1 MFNVK
6 LMDNPRYSLWS
17 THLFQWHNI
26 IFMIRKKSV
35 YNLMSFMS
43 YKSLYIYLL
52 NMFYFIS
59 HEKILG
65 RTQMLRSCPLPITV
79 TRVFRYLFM
88 QQNIHTNVTS
98 IIPPIQNYKIAIHNV
113 EETCFRMDT
122 VHSSLWNNT
131 KHRNNLEFIESNP

>member
-1 MFNVK
+1 MKYTSSSMTQYYFH
-6 LMDNPRYSLWS
+6 D
-17 THLFQWHNI
+17 Q
-26 IFMIRKKSV
+26 KKMCLQSNELYVVQESV
-35 YNLMSFMS
+35 YM
-43 YKSLYIYLL
+43 LL

-98 IIPPIQNYKIAIHNV
+98 IIPHIQHYKITIHNV
-113 EETCFRMDT
+113 TETCFRMGT

-131 KHRNNLEFIESNP
+131 KHRNNLEFIESNPQTVLFLAC